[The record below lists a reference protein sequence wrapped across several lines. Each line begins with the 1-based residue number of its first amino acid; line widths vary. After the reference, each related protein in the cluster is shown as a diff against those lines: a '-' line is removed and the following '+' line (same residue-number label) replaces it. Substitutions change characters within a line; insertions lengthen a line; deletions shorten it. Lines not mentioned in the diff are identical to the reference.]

1 MKVHDKQFDKFIDE
15 SKISERIKE
24 IAKEINKDYKGKTPL
39 FIAILN
45 GSFMFAADLMRE
57 VTIPSEISFVRVASY
72 EDMQSSGDIKKLI
85 GLSENIFNREV
96 IVIEDI
102 IDSGLTM
109 SKMLEEFTSLG
120 AKNVSIASLLTKPD
134 NMKME
139 IEVKYLGFEIPNKF
153 VVGYGLD
160 YDGLGRNL
168 KDIYQLK

>member
-1 MKVHDKQFDKFIDE
+1 MRVHDKEFEMFIGADKINT
-15 SKISERIKE
+15 RVTE
-24 IAKEINKDYKGKTPL
+24 IAASINKDYKEKTPL

-45 GSFMFAADLMRE
+45 GSFMFAADLMKE
-57 VTIPSEISFVRVASY
+57 VSIPSEISFVRVASY

-96 IVIEDI
+96 VVIEDI

-134 NMKME
+134 NMKVD
-139 IEVKYLGFEIPNKF
+139 IPVKYLGFEIPDKF

-160 YDGLGRNL
+160 YNGLGRNL

>member
-1 MKVHDKQFDKFIDE
+1 MKVHDKEFDKFIDSDE
-15 SKISERIKE
+15 IGKRVKE
-24 IAKEINKDYKGKTPL
+24 IAKQINEDNKDKTPL

-45 GSFMFAADLMRE
+45 GSFMFAADLMKE
-57 VTIPSEISFVRVASY
+57 VATPCEISFIRVASY
-72 EDMQSSGDIKKLI
+72 EDMQSSEGIKELI
-85 GLSENIFNREV
+85 GLRENIFNREV

-109 SKMLEEFTSLG
+109 SKVLEEFISLG

-134 NMKME
+134 NIKMD
-139 IEVKYLGFEIPNKF
+139 IEVKYLGFEIPDKF

-160 YDGLGRNL
+160 YNGLGRNL

>member
-1 MKVHDKQFDKFIDE
+1 MKVHGKEFEKFIGDD
-15 SKISERIKE
+15 KINARVKE
-24 IAKEINKDYKGKTPL
+24 IAKKINKDYKEKTPL

-45 GSFMFAADLMRE
+45 GSFMFAADLMKE

-72 EDMQSSGDIKKLI
+72 EDMQSSGDLKKLI

-120 AKNVSIASLLTKPD
+120 AKNVTIASLLTKSD
-134 NMKME
+134 NIKVDIS
-139 IEVKYLGFEIPNKF
+139 IEYLGFEIPDKF
-153 VVGYGLD
+153 VIGYGLD
-160 YDGLGRNL
+160 YNGQGRNL
-168 KDIYQLK
+168 KHIYQLK

>member
-1 MKVHDKQFDKFIDE
+1 MRVHDKEFEKFIDND
-15 SKISERIKE
+15 KINARVKE
-24 IAKEINKDYKGKTPL
+24 IAKSINKDYKEKTPL

-45 GSFMFAADLMRE
+45 GSFMFAADLMKE

-96 IVIEDI
+96 IIIEDI

-109 SKMLEEFTSLG
+109 SKMLEEFSSLG
-120 AKNVSIASLLTKPD
+120 AKNVSIATLLTKPD
-134 NMKME
+134 NMKVN
-139 IEVKYLGFEIPNKF
+139 IAVKYLGFEIPDKF

-160 YDGLGRNL
+160 YNGQGRNL

>member
-1 MKVHDKQFDKFIDE
+1 MKVHDKEFDKFIDSDE
-15 SKISERIKE
+15 IGKRVKE
-24 IAKEINKDYKGKTPL
+24 IAKQINEDNKDKTPL

-45 GSFMFAADLMRE
+45 GSFMFAADLMKE
-57 VTIPSEISFVRVASY
+57 VATPCEISFIRVASY
-72 EDMQSSGDIKKLI
+72 EDMQSSEDIKELI
-85 GLSENIFNREV
+85 GLRENIFNREV

-109 SKMLEEFTSLG
+109 SKVLEEFISLG

-134 NMKME
+134 NIKMD
-139 IEVKYLGFEIPNKF
+139 IEVKYLGFEIPDKF

-160 YDGLGRNL
+160 YNGLGRNL

>member
-1 MKVHDKQFDKFIDE
+1 MKVHDKEFELFIG
-15 SKISERIKE
+15 STKINKRVKE
-24 IAKEINKDYKGKTPL
+24 IAKSINKDYEGKTPL

-45 GSFMFAADLMRE
+45 GSFMFAADLMKE
-57 VTIPSEISFVRVASY
+57 VSIPSEISFVRVASY

-96 IVIEDI
+96 VVIEDI

-120 AKNVSIASLLTKPD
+120 AKNVSIASFLTKPT
-134 NMKME
+134 NMKSD
-139 IEVKYLGFEIPNKF
+139 IAVKYLGFEIPDKF
-153 VVGYGLD
+153 VIGYGLD
-160 YDGLGRNL
+160 YNGQGRNL

>member
-1 MKVHDKQFDKFIDE
+1 MKIHDKEFEKFIGAD
-15 SKISERIKE
+15 KISDRVKE
-24 IAKEINKDYKGKTPL
+24 IAKQINKDYKEKTPL

-45 GSFMFAADLMRE
+45 GSFMFASDLMKE
-57 VTIPSEISFVRVASY
+57 VDIPSEISFVRVASY
-72 EDMQSSGDIKKLI
+72 EDMQSSGDIKRLI

-109 SKMLEEFTSLG
+109 DKMLEEFQSLG
-120 AKNVSIASLLTKPD
+120 AKNVTIASLLTKPD
-134 NMKME
+134 NMKTE
-139 IEVKYLGFEIPNKF
+139 ISVKYLGFEIADKF

-160 YDGLGRNL
+160 YNGQGRNL

>member
-1 MKVHDKQFDKFIDE
+1 MKIHDKEFEMFIGADKIDE
-15 SKISERIKE
+15 RVKD
-24 IAKEINKDYKGKTPL
+24 IAKQINKDYSDNTPL

-45 GSFMFAADLMRE
+45 GSFMFASDLMKE
-57 VTIPSEISFVRVASY
+57 VNVPCEISFVRVASY

-109 SKMLEEFTSLG
+109 DKMLEEFNSLG
-120 AKNVSIASLLTKPD
+120 AKRVTIASLLTKPD
-134 NMKME
+134 NMKSE
-139 IEVKYLGFEIPNKF
+139 IAVKYLGFEIPNKF

-160 YDGLGRNL
+160 YNGQGRNL

>member
-1 MKVHDKQFDKFIDE
+1 MKIHDKEFEKFIGADE
-15 SKISERIKE
+15 ISDRVME
-24 IAKEINKDYKGKTPL
+24 IAKQINKDYKEKTPL

-45 GSFMFAADLMRE
+45 GSFMFASDLMKE
-57 VTIPSEISFVRVASY
+57 VDIPSEISFVRVASY
-72 EDMQSSGDIKKLI
+72 EDMQSSGDIKRLI

-109 SKMLEEFTSLG
+109 DKMLEEFQSLG
-120 AKNVSIASLLTKPD
+120 AKNVTIASLLTKPD
-134 NMKME
+134 NMKTE
-139 IEVKYLGFEIPNKF
+139 ISVKYLGFEIEDKF

-160 YDGLGRNL
+160 YNGQGRNL

>member
-1 MKVHDKQFDKFIDE
+1 MKVHDKEFDKFIDE
-15 SKISERIKE
+15 GKINDRVKE
-24 IAKEINKDYKGKTPL
+24 IAKQINKDYKGKTPL

-45 GSFMFAADLMRE
+45 GSFMFAADLMKE

-134 NMKME
+134 NMKLE

>member
-15 SKISERIKE
+15 GKINERIKE
-24 IAKEINKDYKGKTPL
+24 IAKDINKDYRGKTPL

-134 NMKME
+134 NMKMD

>member
-1 MKVHDKQFDKFIDE
+1 MKIHDKEFTKFISYD
-15 SKISERIKE
+15 KINARIQK
-24 IAKEINKDYKGKTPL
+24 IAIQINKDYKEKTPL

-45 GSFMFAADLMRE
+45 GSFMFAADLMKK
-57 VTIPSEISFVRVASY
+57 VSIPSEISFVRVASY

-120 AKNVSIASLLTKPD
+120 AKNVTIASLLTKPG
-134 NMKME
+134 NMKTD
-139 IEVKYLGFEIPNKF
+139 IAVKYLGFEIPDKF

-160 YDGLGRNL
+160 YNGFGRNL

>member
-1 MKVHDKQFDKFIDE
+1 MKVHDKEFKKFIDDT
-15 SKISERIKE
+15 KINDRVKD
-24 IAKEINKDYKGKTPL
+24 IARSINKDYKDKTPL

-45 GSFMFAADLMRE
+45 GSFMFASDLMKE

-120 AKNVSIASLLTKPD
+120 AKNVSIASLLTKPG
-134 NMKME
+134 NMKMN
-139 IEVKYLGFEIPNKF
+139 IEVKYLGFEIPDKF

-160 YDGLGRNL
+160 YNGLGRNL